1 MKRFYYFLSSVFFT
15 IILIFP
21 TDSFSQRVEGAIVF
35 YTFETV
41 EGDNI
46 IKDMSGVDPVIDLE
60 MTSDVTKIADRNG
73 IVIQDPGG
81 FKDQGLFSTVAPA
94 GLTTAIQ
101 ASNALT
107 VEFWGLPVDFLHD
120 DARVVSYSYDGGN
133 RNFSLMLEF
142 NEIETRLRTTTSG
155 NNGYNPNWIAGSPQ
169 DSETPTAP
177 FHIIWTYDAGVE
189 YVYFNGEEMGEFTD
203 RGDDISN
210 WDNTYD
216 LIIGVEGNNTG
227 QDRRQFEG
235 DVYMVAIYDK
245 ALSAEEALANFNAG
259 SVPEASSVE
268 DAVSLPSAFRLE
280 QNYPNPFNPSTT
292 ISFQLPDNS
301 HTTLKIYDVNGK
313 EVAVLVDGKRPAG
326 IHKVQFDGSGLAS
339 GIYFVRL
346 RAGLHAKTIKILL
359 TK

>member
-1 MKRFYYFLSSVFFT
+1 MKRFFYFLT
-15 IILIFP
+15 IVLLTITFIFP
-21 TDSFSQRVEGAIVF
+21 TDSFSQRVEGPIVF

-46 IKDMSGVDPVIDLE
+46 IKDVSGVDPVIDLE

-120 DARVVSYSYDGGN
+120 DARVVTYSYDGGN

-189 YVYFNGEEMGEFTD
+189 YVYFNGEEMGEFNS

-259 SVPEASSVE
+259 SVPKVNSVE
-268 DAVSLPSAFRLE
+268 DAVSYPSAFKLE
-280 QNYPNPFNPSTT
+280 QNYPNPFNPSTN
-292 ISFQLPDNS
+292 IRFELPAKSFVTVKVFDITGQ
-301 HTTLKIYDVNGK
+301 
-313 EVAVLVDGKRPAG
+313 EVATLFEGFKQAGSHNVTFDASHLNTGVYFYRVKTDKWAGAKRM
-326 IHKVQFDGSGLAS
+326 
-339 GIYFVRL
+339 
-346 RAGLHAKTIKILL
+346 LL
-359 TK
+359 MK